1 MAWHVLFVV
10 FACLLSCLRPTHL
23 STHSCLQAYGK
34 CDSPWMLAGNYCA
47 ATCGRCPAGE
57 GASAPAAAPA
67 APVAETEAAAPA
79 PACADVPPP
88 ETDMSCAE
96 QKVCG
101 WVGGRRWGGGG
112 GGWGVSVESG
122 RRLPA
127 LACACLR
134 FACSCLPSRVP
145 VFHHLHTHPPPSSC
159 ADIRQ
164 VRQPLDGVGQLLR
177 RHLRPLPRRRR
188 RSSLGSSPRR
198 PTHCRPGRPAC

>member
-122 RRLPA
+122 SACLPWPA
-127 LACACLR
+127 LACALPAR
-134 FACSCLPSRVP
+134 VCLPVCRCFTTCTP
-145 VFHHLHTHPPPSSC
+145 IHPLLP
-159 ADIRQ
+159 AGGWQ

-177 RHLRPLPRRRR
+177 RHLQPLPRWRR
-188 RSSLGSSPRR
+188 RSSPGSSARR